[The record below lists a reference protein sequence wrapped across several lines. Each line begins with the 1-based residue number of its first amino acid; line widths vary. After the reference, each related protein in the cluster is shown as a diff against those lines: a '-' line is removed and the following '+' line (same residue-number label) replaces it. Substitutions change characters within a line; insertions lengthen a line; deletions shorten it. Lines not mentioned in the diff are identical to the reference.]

1 MDRREIYRRALGVV
15 LVALALILFM
25 SVASYTPHDPPHPA
39 YPVNRE
45 AANLCGIVG
54 AYLGYAFRLLIGTG
68 TYLLCFA
75 LAVVGGLM
83 VIAEP
88 IEDALVR
95 GLGAGLFLLAWCGL
109 LSMIVE
115 SGSIP
120 GGWGGMVGHFLSL
133 WLLKPLKVGGYVV
146 GLAALALGALLA
158 ADAWVL
164 WLGRKGVEMVTMH
177 GEEAASSVSSAGT
190 ERTAALPENAADA
203 TASKLSAEERIAEQ
217 KELLRKRLAERQPA
231 RETDLSAEAPALRS
245 SAASA
250 GVEESAKAEPTTA
263 ADSEERAPD
272 KPGPTP
278 ASEAATVIL
287 REKEARKSVPQA
299 APEKPP
305 RPKEAARKEPETA
318 GDYRM
323 PGLEVLDPPEP
334 ADARG
339 SDEDIEGKREVLE
352 RTLEEFGIVAQVVE
366 VDPGPV
372 ITQFELELAAGIKIG
387 KIIGL
392 SDDIARALKAQSVRV
407 VAPIPGKSTVGVE
420 VPNSTRQIVRLR
432 ELFESGILQRKR
444 MTIPLLLGK
453 DASGEPLVADLA
465 QMPHL
470 LIAGA
475 TGSGKSVCMNSII
488 MTFLLTQSPED
499 VKLILVDPKMVEL
512 SAFRD
517 IPHLMTPVLTD
528 MKKAS
533 AVLEWATH
541 KMDERYSLLA
551 NVGVRN
557 ISAYNAL
564 GEREIRKRLDAA
576 PEDDLEGV
584 SFHLPHIIIII
595 DELADLMM
603 VSAKEVENTITR
615 LAQKSRAVG
624 IHLIVA
630 TQRPSVDVVTGLIKA
645 NLPSRLAFQTASKV
659 DSRTIL
665 DRNGAEKL
673 LGRGDMLFLPP
684 GSAKLIRGQGAFTSD
699 EEIRRVTALIAQR
712 ARPHY
717 DAELANPQGLQEGEG
732 AAQDPLFDEAVRIIL
747 ESQRGS
753 VSLLQ
758 RKLGIGYGRAS
769 RLVDLMAAAGIVGE
783 YKGSQAREVLFT
795 LEDWEAQHGGAESEK

>member
-1 MDRREIYRRALGVV
+1 MDRREIYFRGLGVA
-15 LVALALILFM
+15 LVALAMILLM
-25 SVASYTPHDPPHPA
+25 SFISYNRGDYPRPIV
-39 YPVNRE
+39 YPVNMTP
-45 AANLCGIVG
+45 ANICGTVG
-54 AYLGYAFRLLIGTG
+54 AHLAWLFWFLFGIGTI
-68 TYLLCFA
+68 LLVFA
-75 LAVVGGLM
+75 TAVIGGLM
-83 VIAEP
+83 IIAQP
-88 IEDALVR
+88 ISDPLVR
-95 GLGAGLFLLAWCGL
+95 GLGAGLFLLAWCALASRL
-109 LSMIVE
+109 LDPIAM
-115 SGSIP
+115 P
-120 GGWGGMVGHFLSL
+120 GGAGGIIGHFVGVV
-133 WLLKPLKVGGYVV
+133 LLTPLGLGGYV
-146 GLAALALGALLA
+146 AALAGLVLGALLA

-164 WLGRKGVEMVTMH
+164 WLGRKSVEMVTMH
-177 GEEAASSVSSAGT
+177 GKAAPASASSPGAEAENST
-190 ERTAALPENAADA
+190 EA

-217 KELLRKRLAERQPA
+217 KELLRKRLAERKP
-231 RETDLSAEAPALRS
+231 APATES
-245 SAASA
+245 S
-250 GVEESAKAEPTTA
+250 TA
-263 ADSEERAPD
+263 TDSEERSAE
-272 KPGPTP
+272 KPAPTP
-278 ASEAATVIL
+278 ASEAPTVIV
-287 REKEARKSVPQA
+287 REKEPRKPVPQA
-299 APEKPP
+299 ATEKPP
-305 RPKEAARKEPETA
+305 RPKEPAHKEPETA

-323 PGLEVLDPPEP
+323 PGLEVLDPPQP
-334 ADARG
+334 ADAG
-339 SDEDIEGKREVLE
+339 ASDEDVEGKREVLE

-372 ITQFELELAAGIKIG
+372 ITQFELELAAGTRIG

-392 SDDIARALKAQSVRV
+392 SDDISRALKVQNVRV
-407 VAPIPGKSTVGVE
+407 VAPIPGKSTVGIE
-420 VPNSTRQIVRLR
+420 VPNNTRQVVRLR
-432 ELFESGILQRKR
+432 ELFESGIFQRKH

-453 DASGEPLVADLA
+453 DASGEPLLADLA

-499 VKLILVDPKMVEL
+499 VKLILIDPKMVEL

-557 ISAYNAL
+557 IGAYNAL
-564 GEREIRKRLDAA
+564 GEREIRKRLDVG
-576 PEDDLEGV
+576 PDDDLEGV
-584 SFHLPHIIIII
+584 AFHLPHIIIII

-603 VSAKEVENTITR
+603 VSAKDVENTITR

-699 EEIRRVTALIAQR
+699 EEIRRVTTLIAQR
-712 ARPHY
+712 AKPHY

-732 AAQDPLFDEAVRIIL
+732 AAQDPLFDDAVRIIL

-795 LEDWEAQHGGAESEK
+795 LEDWDAQHGTSGGQNGEG

>member
-1 MDRREIYRRALGVV
+1 
-15 LVALALILFM
+15 
-25 SVASYTPHDPPHPA
+25 
-39 YPVNRE
+39 
-45 AANLCGIVG
+45 
-54 AYLGYAFRLLIGTG
+54 
-68 TYLLCFA
+68 
-75 LAVVGGLM
+75 
-83 VIAEP
+83 
-88 IEDALVR
+88 
-95 GLGAGLFLLAWCGL
+95 
-109 LSMIVE
+109 
-115 SGSIP
+115 
-120 GGWGGMVGHFLSL
+120 
-133 WLLKPLKVGGYVV
+133 
-146 GLAALALGALLA
+146 
-158 ADAWVL
+158 
-164 WLGRKGVEMVTMH
+164 
-177 GEEAASSVSSAGT
+177 
-190 ERTAALPENAADA
+190 
-203 TASKLSAEERIAEQ
+203 
-217 KELLRKRLAERQPA
+217 
-231 RETDLSAEAPALRS
+231 
-245 SAASA
+245 
-250 GVEESAKAEPTTA
+250 
-263 ADSEERAPD
+263 
-272 KPGPTP
+272 
-278 ASEAATVIL
+278 
-287 REKEARKSVPQA
+287 
-299 APEKPP
+299 
-305 RPKEAARKEPETA
+305 
-318 GDYRM
+318 
-323 PGLEVLDPPEP
+323 
-334 ADARG
+334 
-339 SDEDIEGKREVLE
+339 
-352 RTLEEFGIVAQVVE
+352 

-372 ITQFELELAAGIKIG
+372 ITQVELELAAGIKIG

-407 VAPIPGKSTVGVE
+407 VAPIPGKSTVGIE
-420 VPNSTRQIVRLR
+420 VPNSTRQVVRLR

-444 MTIPLLLGK
+444 MTLPLLLGK

-499 VKLILVDPKMVEL
+499 VKLILIDPKMVEL

-541 KMDERYSLLA
+541 KMDERYSMLA

-557 ISAYNAL
+557 IAAYNAL
-564 GEREIRKRLDAA
+564 GEKEIRRLLDVT
-576 PEDDLEGV
+576 PEDDLEGL

-603 VSAKEVENTITR
+603 VSAKDVENTITR

-712 ARPHY
+712 AKPRY
-717 DAELANPQGLQEGEG
+717 DAELSNPQGLEEGEG

-795 LEDWEAQHGGAESEK
+795 LEDWEAHHGKAEGQNGGG

>member
-1 MDRREIYRRALGVV
+1 MDRREIYRRGVGVALI
-15 LVALALILFM
+15 ALALILFM
-25 SVASYTPHDPPHPA
+25 SFVSYDRSDYPRPIV
-39 YPVNRE
+39 YPVNTVPE
-45 AANLCGIVG
+45 NICGTVG
-54 AYLGYAFRLLIGTG
+54 AYVGWLFWFLFGIGSILLV
-68 TYLLCFA
+68 FA
-75 LAVVGGLM
+75 TAVIGGLM
-83 VIAEP
+83 LIAQP
-88 IEDALVR
+88 ISDRLIR

-109 LSMIVE
+109 ASCVFDPIAL
-115 SGSIP
+115 P
-120 GGWGGMVGHFLSL
+120 GGAGGILGHFVREV
-133 WLLKPLKVGGYVV
+133 LLKPLGLGGYVA
-146 GLAALALGALLA
+146 GLAALVCGALLA

-164 WLGRKGVEMVTMH
+164 WLGRKSVEVVTMR
-177 GEEAASSVSSAGT
+177 GDAASSAVPSPGT
-190 ERTAALPENAADA
+190 EPGARPPENPSDA

-217 KELLRKRLAERQPA
+217 KELLRKRLAERRPAPQP
-231 RETDLSAEAPALRS
+231 DLSAEAPA
-245 SAASA
+245 
-250 GVEESAKAEPTTA
+250 KAEPPA
-263 ADSEERAPD
+263 ADSEERSAI
-272 KPGPTP
+272 KPGLTP
-278 ASEAATVIL
+278 PSEAPTVAL
-287 REKEARKSVPQA
+287 REKEPRKSVPQA
-299 APEKPP
+299 PAERPP
-305 RPKEAARKEPETA
+305 HPKEAARREPETA
-318 GDYRM
+318 GDYRL
-323 PGLEVLDPPEP
+323 PGLDALDPPQP
-334 ADARG
+334 ADARA
-339 SDEDIEGKREVLE
+339 SDEDIEGKRVVLV
-352 RTLEEFGIVAQVVE
+352 RTLEEFGIVAEVVE

-432 ELFESGILQRKR
+432 ELFESGILNRKR
-444 MTIPLLLGK
+444 MTLPLLLGK

-488 MTFLLTQSPED
+488 MTFLMTQTPED
-499 VKLILVDPKMVEL
+499 VKLILIDPKMVEL

-541 KMDERYSLLA
+541 KMDERYSMLA

-557 ISAYNAL
+557 IFAYNAL
-564 GEREIRKRLDAA
+564 GEKEIRRLLNVA
-576 PEDDLEGV
+576 PEDDLEGL

-699 EEIRRVTALIAQR
+699 EEIRRVTTLIAQR

-717 DAELANPQGLQEGEG
+717 DAELANPQGLEDGAG
-732 AAQDPLFDEAVRIIL
+732 AAQDPLFDEAVRVIL

-783 YKGSQAREVLFT
+783 YKGSQAREVLYT
-795 LEDWEAQHGGAESEK
+795 LEDWEAQHGKAEGQDGEG

>member
-1 MDRREIYRRALGVV
+1 MDRRGIYLRALGVA
-15 LVALALILFM
+15 LIALALILFM
-25 SVASYTPHDPPHPA
+25 SFVSYNRSDYPRPIVYPA
-39 YPVNRE
+39 NGVPQNI
-45 AANLCGIVG
+45 CGAVG
-54 AYLGYAFRLLIGTG
+54 AHVGWLFWFLFGIGSI
-68 TYLLCFA
+68 LLCFVT
-75 LAVVGGLM
+75 AVIGGLM
-83 VIAEP
+83 LIAQP
-88 IEDALVR
+88 LNDRLVR

-109 LSMIVE
+109 ASCVFDPIAL
-115 SGSIP
+115 P
-120 GGWGGMVGHFLSL
+120 GGGGGIIGHLVRVL
-133 WLLKPLKVGGYVV
+133 LLKPLGFGGYVA
-146 GLAALALGALLA
+146 GLAALVLGALLA
-158 ADAWVL
+158 ADAWVF
-164 WLGRKGVEMVTMH
+164 WLGRKSVEMMTAR
-177 GEEAASSVSSAGT
+177 GEPVSPRTERGAAPPESSADAAAS
-190 ERTAALPENAADA
+190 R
-203 TASKLSAEERIAEQ
+203 LSAEERIAEQ
-217 KELLRKRLAERQPA
+217 KESLRKRLAER
-231 RETDLSAEAPALRS
+231 
-245 SAASA
+245 
-250 GVEESAKAEPTTA
+250 KAIPEPDPSTS
-263 ADSEERAPD
+263 ADSEVRSTV
-272 KPGPTP
+272 KPPPTP
-278 ASEAATVIL
+278 DSEAPTVSIK
-287 REKEARKSVPQA
+287 EKEPRKSVTQTA
-299 APEKPP
+299 AEKPS
-305 RPKEAARKEPETA
+305 RPKDAARREPETA

-323 PGLEVLDPPEP
+323 PGLDVLDPPQP
-334 ADARG
+334 PDAHAP
-339 SDEDIEGKREVLE
+339 DEDIEGKREVLE

-372 ITQFELELAAGIKIG
+372 ITQFEIEIAAGIKIG

-407 VAPIPGKSTVGVE
+407 VAPIPGKSTVGIE
-420 VPNSTRQIVRLR
+420 VPNTTRQVVRLR
-432 ELFESGILQRKR
+432 ELFESGVMQRKR
-444 MTIPLLLGK
+444 MAIPLLLGK
-453 DASGEPLVADLA
+453 DASGEPLLGDLA

-488 MTFLLTQSPED
+488 MTFLMTQSPED
-499 VKLILVDPKMVEL
+499 LKLILIDPKMVEL

-533 AVLEWATH
+533 AVLEWATR
-541 KMDERYSLLA
+541 KMDDRYSQLA

-557 ISAYNAL
+557 IAAYNAL
-564 GEREIRKRLDAA
+564 GEKEIRKRLDVTD
-576 PEDDLEGV
+576 EDDLEGL
-584 SFHLPHIIIII
+584 SFHLPHIVIII

-684 GSAKLIRGQGAFTSD
+684 GSAKLIRGQGAYTSD
-699 EEIRRVTALIAQR
+699 DEIRRVTVLIAQR

-717 DAELANPQGLQEGEG
+717 DAELANPQGLQDNEG

-795 LEDWEAQHGGAESEK
+795 LDDWEAQHGRPEGQDGEG

>member
-1 MDRREIYRRALGVV
+1 MALI
-15 LVALALILFM
+15 ALALILFI
-25 SVASYTPHDPPHPA
+25 SVASYSPYDPPNSDA
-39 YPVNRE
+39 PVHHVPT
-45 AANLCGIVG
+45 NLCGIVG
-54 AYLGYAFRLLIGTG
+54 AYLGYAFRYLIGTG
-68 TYLLCFA
+68 SFLLSFA
-75 LAVVGGLM
+75 LMVVGGLM
-83 VIAEP
+83 VIAQP
-88 IEDALVR
+88 VEDKLVR

-109 LSMIVE
+109 LSMLIE
-115 SGSIP
+115 TGSIP
-120 GGWGGMVGHFLSL
+120 GGWGGMLG
-133 WLLKPLKVGGYVV
+133 LLIAMLLRKLGVGGYLV
-146 GLAALALGALLA
+146 GLAALICGALLA

-164 WLGRKGVEMVTMH
+164 WLGRKSVEMVTMH
-177 GEEAASSVSSAGT
+177 GDPSTPAGAASPGTGRSAATPESSAD
-190 ERTAALPENAADA
+190 AA
-203 TASKLSAEERIAEQ
+203 ASRLSAEERIAEQ
-217 KELLRKRLAERQPA
+217 KELLRKRLAER
-231 RETDLSAEAPALRS
+231 
-245 SAASA
+245 
-250 GVEESAKAEPTTA
+250 KAEPEPELPTEP
-263 ADSEERAPD
+263 DSEERSAAR
-272 KPGPTP
+272 PGPTP
-278 ASEAATVIL
+278 ESQAPTVSVK
-287 REKEARKSVPQA
+287 EKEPRKSVPQA
-299 APEKPP
+299 AAEKPP
-305 RPKEAARKEPETA
+305 RPKESARREPETA
-318 GDYRM
+318 GDYRL
-323 PGLEVLDPPEP
+323 PGLDVLDPPQP
-334 ADARG
+334 ADARAP
-339 SDEDIEGKREVLE
+339 DEDIEGKREVLE

-372 ITQFELELAAGIKIG
+372 ITQFEIELAAGIKIG

-407 VAPIPGKSTVGVE
+407 VAPIPGKSTVGIE
-420 VPNSTRQIVRLR
+420 VPNSTRQVVRLR
-432 ELFESGILQRKR
+432 ELFESGVMQRKR

-453 DASGEPLVADLA
+453 DASGEPLLADLA

-488 MTFLLTQSPED
+488 MTFLMTQSPED
-499 VKLILVDPKMVEL
+499 LKLILIDPKMVEL

-533 AVLEWATH
+533 AVLEWATR
-541 KMDERYSLLA
+541 KMDERYSTLA

-557 ISAYNAL
+557 IAAYNAL
-564 GEREIRKRLDAA
+564 GEKEIRKRLDVG
-576 PEDDLEGV
+576 PEDDLEGL
-584 SFHLPHIIIII
+584 SFHLPHIVIII

-699 EEIRRVTALIAQR
+699 DEIRRVTAIIAQR
-712 ARPHY
+712 AKPHY
-717 DAELANPQGLQEGEG
+717 DAELANPKGLGDEEG

-795 LEDWEAQHGGAESEK
+795 LEDWEAQHGRAEGQDGEG

>member
-1 MDRREIYRRALGVV
+1 MDRRKIYLRGLGVA
-15 LVALALILFM
+15 LVALALILLM
-25 SVASYTPHDPPHPA
+25 SFISYNRSDYP
-39 YPVNRE
+39 YPVVAPVNTTPE
-45 AANLCGIVG
+45 NICGTVG
-54 AYLGYAFRLLIGTG
+54 AHLAWLFWFFFGMGAILLV
-68 TYLLCFA
+68 FA
-75 LAVVGGLM
+75 TAVVGGLM
-83 VIAEP
+83 IIAQP
-88 IEDALVR
+88 VTDPVVR

-109 LSMIVE
+109 ASRIFDPKAM
-115 SGSIP
+115 P
-120 GGWGGMVGHFLSL
+120 GGAGGIIGHFLAEV
-133 WLLKPLKVGGYVV
+133 LLKPLGLGGYV
-146 GLAALALGALLA
+146 AALAGLVLGALLA

-177 GEEAASSVSSAGT
+177 GGAAASSGATTAENSA
-190 ERTAALPENAADA
+190 EA

-217 KELLRKRLAERQPA
+217 KESLRKRLAERK
-231 RETDLSAEAPALRS
+231 TAPALEP
-245 SAASA
+245 AA
-250 GVEESAKAEPTTA
+250 T
-263 ADSEERAPD
+263 DSEERSAG
-272 KPGPTP
+272 KPLPTP
-278 ASEAATVIL
+278 ASEAPTVVL
-287 REKEARKSVPQA
+287 REKEPRKPVPQA

-305 RPKEAARKEPETA
+305 RSKEAARKEPETA

-323 PGLEVLDPPEP
+323 PGLEVLDPPQP
-334 ADARG
+334 ADA
-339 SDEDIEGKREVLE
+339 SAPDEDVEGKREVLE

-407 VAPIPGKSTVGVE
+407 VAPIPGKSTVGIE
-420 VPNSTRQIVRLR
+420 VPNNTRQVVRLR
-432 ELFESGILQRKR
+432 ELFESGIMQRKR

-453 DASGEPLVADLA
+453 DASGEPLLADLA

-488 MTFLLTQSPED
+488 MTFLMTQSPED
-499 VKLILVDPKMVEL
+499 VKLILIDPKMVEL

-557 ISAYNAL
+557 IGAYNAL
-564 GEREIRKRLDAA
+564 GEKEIRKRLDVG

-584 SFHLPHIIIII
+584 AFHLPHIIIII

-603 VSAKEVENTITR
+603 VSAKDVENTITR

-699 EEIRRVTALIAQR
+699 EEIRRVTTLIAQR
-712 ARPHY
+712 AKPHY

-732 AAQDPLFDEAVRIIL
+732 AAQDPLFDDAVRIIL

-795 LEDWEAQHGGAESEK
+795 LEDWDAQHGTSGGQNGEG

>member
-1 MDRREIYRRALGVV
+1 M
-15 LVALALILFM
+15 
-25 SVASYTPHDPPHPA
+25 P
-39 YPVNRE
+39 
-45 AANLCGIVG
+45 ANLCGIVG
-54 AYLGYAFRLLIGTG
+54 AYLASASRYLIGTG

-83 VIAEP
+83 VIAQP
-88 IEDALVR
+88 VEDKLVR

-109 LSMIVE
+109 LSMLVQT
-115 SGSIP
+115 GSIP
-120 GGWGGMVGHFLSL
+120 GGWGGMLGHFLA
-133 WLLKPLKVGGYVV
+133 LLLTKLGIGGYLA
-146 GLAALALGALLA
+146 GLAALICGALLA

-164 WLGRKGVEMVTMH
+164 WLGRKSVEMLTVR
-177 GEEAASSVSSAGT
+177 GEAASSSVPSPGT
-190 ERTAALPENAADA
+190 DRGDA
-203 TASKLSAEERIAEQ
+203 TASKLSPEERIAEQ
-217 KELLRKRLAERQPA
+217 KELLRKRLAEQKPA
-231 RETDLSAEAPALRS
+231 PELARRDVGGPDLSAEAPA
-245 SAASA
+245 
-250 GVEESAKAEPTTA
+250 KAEP
-263 ADSEERAPD
+263 P
-272 KPGPTP
+272 P
-278 ASEAATVIL
+278 ASDAPTVSI
-287 REKEARKSVPQA
+287 REKEPRKSVPQA
-299 APEKPP
+299 ATEKPATYMADKPP

-323 PGLEVLDPPEP
+323 PGLEALDPPQP
-334 ADARG
+334 ADAHAP
-339 SDEDIEGKREVLE
+339 DEDIEGKREVLE

-387 KIIGL
+387 RIIGL

-407 VAPIPGKSTVGVE
+407 VAPIPGKSTVGIE

-432 ELFESGILQRKR
+432 ELFESGVLQRKR
-444 MTIPLLLGK
+444 MALPLLLGK

-488 MTFLLTQSPED
+488 MTFLMTQTPED

-541 KMDERYSLLA
+541 KMDERYSMLA

-557 ISAYNAL
+557 IFAYNAL
-564 GEREIRKRLDAA
+564 GENEIRKRLDVA
-576 PEDDLEGV
+576 PEDDLEGL

-603 VSAKEVENTITR
+603 VSAKDVENTITR

-699 EEIRRVTALIAQR
+699 EEIRRVTTLIAQR
-712 ARPHY
+712 AKPHY
-717 DAELANPQGLQEGEG
+717 DAELGNPQGLEDGAG

-795 LEDWEAQHGGAESEK
+795 LEDWEAQHGNADGRNGEG

>member
-1 MDRREIYRRALGVV
+1 M
-15 LVALALILFM
+15 
-25 SVASYTPHDPPHPA
+25 
-39 YPVNRE
+39 
-45 AANLCGIVG
+45 
-54 AYLGYAFRLLIGTG
+54 
-68 TYLLCFA
+68 
-75 LAVVGGLM
+75 
-83 VIAEP
+83 
-88 IEDALVR
+88 
-95 GLGAGLFLLAWCGL
+95 
-109 LSMIVE
+109 
-115 SGSIP
+115 
-120 GGWGGMVGHFLSL
+120 
-133 WLLKPLKVGGYVV
+133 
-146 GLAALALGALLA
+146 
-158 ADAWVL
+158 
-164 WLGRKGVEMVTMH
+164 
-177 GEEAASSVSSAGT
+177 
-190 ERTAALPENAADA
+190 
-203 TASKLSAEERIAEQ
+203 
-217 KELLRKRLAERQPA
+217 
-231 RETDLSAEAPALRS
+231 
-245 SAASA
+245 
-250 GVEESAKAEPTTA
+250 
-263 ADSEERAPD
+263 
-272 KPGPTP
+272 
-278 ASEAATVIL
+278 
-287 REKEARKSVPQA
+287 
-299 APEKPP
+299 
-305 RPKEAARKEPETA
+305 
-318 GDYRM
+318 
-323 PGLEVLDPPEP
+323 LDPPQP
-334 ADARG
+334 ADARAP
-339 SDEDIEGKREVLE
+339 DEDIEGKREVLE

-407 VAPIPGKSTVGVE
+407 VAPIPGKSTVGIE
-420 VPNSTRQIVRLR
+420 VPNSTRQVVRLR
-432 ELFESGILQRKR
+432 ELFESGIIQRKR

-453 DASGEPLVADLA
+453 DASGEPLLADLA

-499 VKLILVDPKMVEL
+499 VKLILIDPKMVEL

-533 AVLEWATH
+533 AVLEWATR

-557 ISAYNAL
+557 IAAYNAL
-564 GEREIRKRLDAA
+564 GEKEIRKRLDVG
-576 PEDDLEGV
+576 PDDDLEGLA
-584 SFHLPHIIIII
+584 FHLPHIIIII

-712 ARPHY
+712 AKPHY

-732 AAQDPLFDEAVRIIL
+732 AAQDALFDDAVRIIL

-769 RLVDLMAAAGIVGE
+769 RLVDLMAAGRHRRRIQRQPG
-783 YKGSQAREVLFT
+783 ARGALHSRR
-795 LEDWEAQHGGAESEK
+795 LGGAARQGRGPKRRRLTARPRLPDSLYIRPFLNCFTWNNQSISAIMPL

>member
-1 MDRREIYRRALGVV
+1 MDRRGIYFRGLGVA
-15 LVALALILFM
+15 LIALAIILFM
-25 SVASYTPHDPPHPA
+25 SFASYNRSDNPYPA
-39 YPVNRE
+39 AGPAFAVTQNI
-45 AANLCGIVG
+45 CGTVG
-54 AYLGYAFRLLIGTG
+54 AHVAWLFWFLFGIGTI
-68 TYLLCFA
+68 LLVFVA
-75 LAVVGGLM
+75 AVMGGLM
-83 VIAEP
+83 VIAQP
-88 IEDALVR
+88 LDDRLMR
-95 GLGAGLFLLAWCGL
+95 GIGAGIFLLAWCGL
-109 LSMIVE
+109 ASRILDPI
-115 SGSIP
+115 GLP
-120 GGWGGMVGHFLSL
+120 GGAGGILGHFVSTL
-133 WLLKPLKVGGYVV
+133 LLKPLGLGGYVA
-146 GLAALALGALLA
+146 GLAGLTLGGLLA

-164 WLGRKGVEMVTMH
+164 WLGRKSVEMMTLH
-177 GEEAASSVSSAGT
+177 GEPAPST
-190 ERTAALPENAADA
+190 PENPTEA
-203 TASKLSAEERIAEQ
+203 TGSKLSAEERIAEQ
-217 KELLRKRLAERQPA
+217 KESLRKRLAERTP
-231 RETDLSAEAPALRS
+231 LPEADE
-245 SAASA
+245 SAA
-250 GVEESAKAEPTTA
+250 GSAKADSPA
-263 ADSEERAPD
+263 ADSEVRSAY
-272 KPGPTP
+272 KLGTAP
-278 ASEAATVIL
+278 ASEAPTLIIK
-287 REKEARKSVPQA
+287 EKEARKS
-299 APEKPP
+299 APPAEKPP
-305 RPKEAARKEPETA
+305 RPKEAAHREPETA
-318 GDYRM
+318 GDYRL
-323 PGLEVLDPPEP
+323 PGLDVLDPPQP
-334 ADARG
+334 ADARAP
-339 SDEDIEGKREVLE
+339 DEDIEGKREVLE

-372 ITQFELELAAGIKIG
+372 ITQFEIELAAGIKIG

-407 VAPIPGKSTVGVE
+407 VAPIPGKSTVGIE
-420 VPNSTRQIVRLR
+420 VPNNTRQVVRLR
-432 ELFESGILQRKR
+432 ELFESGIMQRKR
-444 MTIPLLLGK
+444 MAIPLLLGK
-453 DASGEPLVADLA
+453 DASGEPLLSDLA

-488 MTFLLTQSPED
+488 MTFLMTQSPED
-499 VKLILVDPKMVEL
+499 VKLILIDPKMVEL

-533 AVLEWATH
+533 AVLEWATR
-541 KMDERYSLLA
+541 KMDERYSTLA

-557 ISAYNAL
+557 IAAYNAL
-564 GEREIRKRLDAA
+564 GEKEIRKRLDVG
-576 PEDDLEGV
+576 PEDDLEGLA
-584 SFHLPHIIIII
+584 FHLPHIIIII

-699 EEIRRVTALIAQR
+699 EEIRRVTTLIAQR
-712 ARPHY
+712 AKPHY
-717 DAELANPQGLQEGEG
+717 DAELANPQGLQDGEG
-732 AAQDPLFDEAVRIIL
+732 AAQDPLFDEAVRVIL

-795 LEDWEAQHGGAESEK
+795 LEDWEAQHGKAEGQNGEG